1 MTCRGSKISNAPEND
16 TFSASFIHLELRRA
30 GREGG
35 DYRIINK
42 IMCSLEGSEKEAFKK
57 WPRACQINLL
67 STWDVTTHHDL
78 PS

>member
-1 MTCRGSKISNAPEND
+1 MTCQGSKISNAPEND

-42 IMCSLEGSEKEAFKK
+42 IMCCLEGGLEKSITSSILEI
-57 WPRACQINLL
+57 C
-67 STWDVTTHHDL
+67 
-78 PS
+78 